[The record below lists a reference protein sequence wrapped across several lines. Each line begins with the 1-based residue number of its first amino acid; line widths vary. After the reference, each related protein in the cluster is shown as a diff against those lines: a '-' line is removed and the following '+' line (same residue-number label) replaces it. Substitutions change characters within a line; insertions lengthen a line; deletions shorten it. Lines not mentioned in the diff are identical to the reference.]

1 MADQVSA
8 GTSDTILIDD
18 GATWTEVGAPL
29 PVTGTSGPPLGATA
43 LGLCVVGALL
53 VRWVK
58 R

>member
-1 MADQVSA
+1 MSA